1 MKRALSHSELVSM
14 HSCEAQHAFRYT
26 GHLTGGQALQP
37 KRVYL
42 TLREGRA
49 WGAGVAQWHHTTDH
63 AQALAAL
70 NASLESDADDL
81 RDHGFFDAQEHH
93 VSTERLATMLDHYI
107 FSTNRLTLVVKEYEV
122 LVPIASRTGRRAS
135 SRYQLHGFLDGVAED
150 DHGEWIVE
158 FKLRKQLSSL
168 EQIALS
174 PQLRRYAWAWREKT
188 GRQPTGIVIDERLN
202 AAPKPPRILKN
213 GSVSS
218 AKDQLCTVE
227 AYVVACDERGQD
239 VDEETYEAL
248 RVRKWGERHRIF
260 LSEREIDE
268 AGAHL
273 VSSAQALH
281 ELESGNRLPV
291 RNPDPRRCPGCAFR
305 EICNDP
311 LDVELVDALFTRVPP
326 KRDREELLAA

>member
-1 MKRALSHSELVSM
+1 MRRALSHSELVSM
-14 HSCEAQHAFRYT
+14 HSCEYQHSFRYV
-26 GHLTGGQALQP
+26 GNLTGGQALQP
-37 KRVYL
+37 KRIYV

-49 WGAGVAQWHHTTDH
+49 WGAGVAAWHHTADH

-81 RDHGFFDAQEHH
+81 RDHGFFDAQEHLLLSDRLGVMLDH
-93 VSTERLATMLDHYI
+93 YIGSTERLA
-107 FSTNRLTLVVKEYEV
+107 LVVKEYEV

-168 EQIALS
+168 EHIALS

-188 GRQPTGIVIDERLN
+188 GRQPAGIVIDERLN

-213 GSVSS
+213 GSVST
-218 AKDQLCTVE
+218 AKDQLCTADEYITACLRTGTEVDHE
-227 AYVVACDERGQD
+227 VVDSLAS
-239 VDEETYEAL
+239 
-248 RVRKWGERHRIF
+248 RKWGERHRIF

-281 ELESGNRLPV
+281 ALESGERAPV

-311 LDVELVDALFTRVPP
+311 ADVDLVDALFVRVPP